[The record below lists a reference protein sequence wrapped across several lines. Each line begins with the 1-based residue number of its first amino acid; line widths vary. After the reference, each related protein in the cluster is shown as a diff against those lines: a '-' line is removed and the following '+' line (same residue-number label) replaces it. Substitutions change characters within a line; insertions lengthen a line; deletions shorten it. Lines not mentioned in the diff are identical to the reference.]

1 MKIALLGDAHGDL
14 AALAGAAAAAQAA
27 GANAAIQLG
36 DLGFRAPLLGA
47 GQDFPRLALP
57 VHAICGNHEDHAFL
71 AHACRSGL
79 TRRWAERGLIYQP
92 RASTARFDGCT
103 VGFLGGALHI
113 DRPQEAANRPSPS
126 EIRLAIA
133 NFSATRPLLIVTHS
147 CPAGIGI
154 GMRGNNA
161 FAQQLHDHVRR
172 VGIDPGPP
180 DDCGEPGLRELW
192 EALPARPA
200 TWVFGHFHYFHEAHI
215 GNTHFVSCAA
225 LGEPGPLLIWDSRSH
240 QIERHAPLN
249 R

>member
-113 DRPQEAANRPSPS
+113 DRRAMVWLV
-126 EIRLAIA
+126 LAITCVSVSLS
-133 NFSATRPLLIVTHS
+133 FGLWKKRQ
-147 CPAGIGI
+147 
-154 GMRGNNA
+154 NA
-161 FAQQLHDHVRR
+161 VWLMCA
-172 VGIDPGPP
+172 PP
-180 DDCGEPGLRELW
+180 
-192 EALPARPA
+192 
-200 TWVFGHFHYFHEAHI
+200 
-215 GNTHFVSCAA
+215 
-225 LGEPGPLLIWDSRSH
+225 
-240 QIERHAPLN
+240 
-249 R
+249 